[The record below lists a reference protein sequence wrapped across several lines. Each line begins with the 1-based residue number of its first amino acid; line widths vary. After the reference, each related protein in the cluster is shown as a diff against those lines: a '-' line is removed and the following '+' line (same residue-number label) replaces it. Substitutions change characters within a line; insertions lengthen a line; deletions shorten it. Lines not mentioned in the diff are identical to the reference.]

1 VFQQLLEPLDR
12 RILNRVVAA
21 RDGDRGVGSGPNAWT
36 CVRHLRT
43 MLFAQFAGLNSLREI
58 EQGLAAQPGGLYH
71 LDLRLPRRST
81 LSDAQAHRP
90 AAVFRDICQMLI
102 GQVSRAVRQ
111 QGEELIQLI
120 DGSPILLRD
129 PRFGWAEA
137 DPHVRG
143 LKLHVGYDPRAD
155 VVDWVE
161 VASPRVS
168 ELTVARSKPIVPG
181 AVYVY
186 DKGYLDFGW
195 WHAIDAAGAVFV
207 TRLKTNTKRRDLR
220 PVQGDGILEDNDV
233 KIGHAAPRGGARNL
247 LFDTPLREILV
258 EREGKA
264 AMRLVTNDLTR
275 PATEIAALYKER
287 WQIELLFKWIKQ
299 NLTIK
304 RFLGRSENAVKIQ
317 IYAAL
322 IAFLLLRMLRQSCAT
337 SCRRDPKALIT
348 RIRVA
353 LFSPLDLAGRTKP
366 PPTPPAKLP
375 HHPQLA
381 LTLCIPDRC
390 GIQSRTTKWGR
401 RSRNSLPQLSSC
413 PPPSHLFDASA
424 GLYL

>member
-1 VFQQLLEPLDR
+1 MPFAPSAFQQLLEPLDR
-12 RILNRVVAA
+12 RILNRIVASH
-21 RDGDRGVGSGPNAWT
+21 DGDRGVGSGSNAWT

-43 MLFAQFAGLNSLREI
+43 MLFAQFAGLTSLREI
-58 EQGLAAQPGGLYH
+58 EQGLAAHPGGLYH

-90 AAVFRDICQMLI
+90 AAVFRDICQTLI

-111 QGEELIQLI
+111 QGSELIQLI
-120 DGSPILLRD
+120 DASPILLRD

-155 VVDWVE
+155 VADWIE

-168 ELTVARSKPIVPG
+168 ELSVARSKPIVPG

-195 WHAIDAAGAVFV
+195 WHAIDAAGALFV

-220 PVQGDGILEDNDV
+220 ARPVQGEGIVEDNDV

-258 EREGKA
+258 EREGKTP
-264 AMRLVTNDLTR
+264 MRLVTNDLAR

-299 NLTIK
+299 NLKIK
-304 RFLGRSENAVKIQ
+304 RFLGRTENAVRIQ
-317 IYAAL
+317 IYTAL
-322 IAFLLLRMLRQSCAT
+322 IAFLLLRMLRQTCAT
-337 SCRRDPKALIT
+337 SHRQQPKALIT
-348 RIRVA
+348 RIKVA
-353 LFSPLDLAGRTKP
+353 LFSRLDLSGRAKP
-366 PPTPPAKLP
+366 PPIQPAKLP
-375 HHPQLA
+375 QPPQMTLA
-381 LTLCIPDRC
+381 L
-390 GIQSRTTKWGR
+390 
-401 RSRNSLPQLSSC
+401 
-413 PPPSHLFDASA
+413 
-424 GLYL
+424 

>member
-1 VFQQLLEPLDR
+1 MHHGTSAFSQLLEPLDR
-12 RILNRVVAA
+12 RVLNRIVAA
-21 RDGDRGVGSGPNAWT
+21 HDGDRGVGSGPKAWT

-43 MLFAQFAGLNSLREI
+43 MLFAQFAGLTSLREI
-58 EQGLAAQPGGLYH
+58 EQGLAAHPGGLYH

-90 AAVFRDICQMLI
+90 AAVFRDICRMLI
-102 GQVSRAVRQ
+102 GQVSRAVRHE
-111 QGEELIQLI
+111 GSELIQLI
-120 DGSPILLRD
+120 DASPILLRD

-137 DPHVRG
+137 DPHTRG

-155 VVDWVE
+155 VADWIE

-186 DKGYLDFGW
+186 DKGYCDFGW

-207 TRLKTNTKRRDLR
+207 TRLKANTRRREVRAR
-220 PVQGDGILEDNDV
+220 PVEGEGILEDNDV
-233 KIGHAAPRGGARNL
+233 KIGHSAPRGGARNP

-258 EREGKA
+258 ERQGKA
-264 AMRLVTNDLTR
+264 PMRLVTNDLAR

-299 NLTIK
+299 NLKIK

-317 IYAAL
+317 IYVAL
-322 IAFLLLRMLRQSCAT
+322 IAFLLLRMLRQTCAT
-337 SCRRDPKALIT
+337 SQRHQPKALIT
-348 RIRVA
+348 RIKVA
-353 LFSPLDLAGRTKP
+353 LFSRLDLSGRAKP
-366 PPTPPAKLP
+366 PPTQPAKLP
-375 HHPQLA
+375 PQPQLA
-381 LTLCIPDRC
+381 LPL
-390 GIQSRTTKWGR
+390 
-401 RSRNSLPQLSSC
+401 
-413 PPPSHLFDASA
+413 
-424 GLYL
+424 

>member
-1 VFQQLLEPLDR
+1 VPFAASAFQQLLEPLDR
-12 RILNRVVAA
+12 RILNRIVAA
-21 RDGDRGVGSGPNAWT
+21 HGGDRGVGSGANAWT

-58 EQGLAAQPGGLYH
+58 EQGLAAHPGGLYH

-90 AAVFRDICQMLI
+90 AAVFRDICQTLI

-111 QGEELIQLI
+111 QGRDLIQLI
-120 DGSPILLRD
+120 DASPILLRD

-143 LKLHVGYDPRAD
+143 LKLHVGYDPRSD
-155 VVDWVE
+155 VADWVE

-168 ELTVARSKPIVPG
+168 ELTVARSKPIVPD

-207 TRLKTNTKRRDLR
+207 TRLKTNTKRRDVRAR
-220 PVQGDGILEDNDV
+220 PVQGEAILEDNDV

-258 EREGKA
+258 ARDGKA
-264 AMRLVTNDLTR
+264 PMRLVTNDLTR
-275 PATEIAALYKER
+275 SATEIAALYKER

-299 NLTIK
+299 NLKIK

-317 IYAAL
+317 IYTAL
-322 IAFLLLRMLRQSCAT
+322 IAFLLLRMLRQTCAT
-337 SCRRDPKALIT
+337 SHQRAPKALIT
-348 RIRVA
+348 RIKVA
-353 LFSPLDLAGRTKP
+353 LFSRLDLSGRAKP
-366 PPTPPAKLP
+366 PPTLPAKLP
-375 HHPQLA
+375 QHPQMALA
-381 LTLCIPDRC
+381 L
-390 GIQSRTTKWGR
+390 
-401 RSRNSLPQLSSC
+401 
-413 PPPSHLFDASA
+413 
-424 GLYL
+424 

>member
-1 VFQQLLEPLDR
+1 MPFAASAFQQLLEPLDR
-12 RILNRVVAA
+12 RILNRIVAA
-21 RDGDRGVGSGPNAWT
+21 HDGDRGVGSGPNAWT

-58 EQGLAAQPGGLYH
+58 EQGLAAHPGGLYH

-90 AAVFRDICQMLI
+90 AAVFRDICRMLI
-102 GQVSRAVRQ
+102 GQVSRAVRR
-111 QGEELIQLI
+111 QGQDLVQLI

-155 VVDWVE
+155 VPDWIE
-161 VASPRVS
+161 VASPKVS

-207 TRLKTNTKRRDLR
+207 TRLKTNTRRREVRAR
-220 PVQGDGILEDNDV
+220 PLGPAAVRGERILEDNDV
-233 KIGHAAPRGGARNL
+233 KIGHRAPRGGARNP
-247 LFDTPLREILV
+247 LFDTPLREVLV
-258 EREGKA
+258 ERDGKA
-264 AMRLVTNDLTR
+264 PMRLVTNDLTR

-299 NLTIK
+299 NLKIK
-304 RFLGRSENAVKIQ
+304 RFLGRSENAVRIQ
-317 IYAAL
+317 IYTAL
-322 IAFLLLRMLRQSCAT
+322 IAFLLLRMLRQTCAT
-337 SCRRDPKALIT
+337 SHRQPKALIT
-348 RIRVA
+348 RIKVA
-353 LFSPLDLAGRTKP
+353 LFSRLDLSGRAKP

-375 HHPQLA
+375 LTPQLA
-381 LTLCIPDRC
+381 LAL
-390 GIQSRTTKWGR
+390 
-401 RSRNSLPQLSSC
+401 
-413 PPPSHLFDASA
+413 
-424 GLYL
+424 

>member
-1 VFQQLLEPLDR
+1 MPFAASAFQQLLEPLDR
-12 RILNRVVAA
+12 RILNRIVAA
-21 RDGDRGVGSGPNAWT
+21 RDGDRGVGCGPNAWT

-43 MLFAQFAGLNSLREI
+43 MLFAQFAGLTSLREI
-58 EQGLAAQPGGLYH
+58 EQGLAAHPAGLYH

-111 QGEELIQLI
+111 QGKELIQLI
-120 DGSPILLRD
+120 DGSPIPLRD
-129 PRFGWAEA
+129 PRFGWAQA

-155 VVDWVE
+155 VPDWIE

-207 TRLKTNTKRRDLR
+207 TRLKTNTRRREVHAR
-220 PVQGDGILEDNDV
+220 PAGPGAVRGRSRAGGILEDNDV
-233 KIGHAAPRGGARNL
+233 KIGHRAPRGGARNP

-258 EREGKA
+258 ERDGKA
-264 AMRLVTNDLTR
+264 PMRLVTNDLTR

-287 WQIELLFKWIKQ
+287 WRIELLFKWIKQ
-299 NLTIK
+299 NLKIK

-317 IYAAL
+317 IYTAL
-322 IAFLLLRMLRQSCAT
+322 IAFLLLRMLRQTCAT
-337 SCRRDPKALIT
+337 SHRQQPKALIT
-348 RIRVA
+348 RIKVA
-353 LFSPLDLAGRTKP
+353 LFSPLDLSGQSKP
-366 PPTPPAKLP
+366 PPITPAKLP
-375 HHPQLA
+375 HSPQLA
-381 LTLCIPDRC
+381 LAL
-390 GIQSRTTKWGR
+390 
-401 RSRNSLPQLSSC
+401 
-413 PPPSHLFDASA
+413 
-424 GLYL
+424 